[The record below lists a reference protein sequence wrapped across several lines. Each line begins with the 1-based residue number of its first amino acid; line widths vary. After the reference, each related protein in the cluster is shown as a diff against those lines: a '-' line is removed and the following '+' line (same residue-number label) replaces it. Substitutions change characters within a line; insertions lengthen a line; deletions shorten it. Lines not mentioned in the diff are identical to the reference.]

1 MPALGGVALAR
12 APKGSYGKSA
22 ELISVGLR
30 SLSQKHT
37 GQVTLGDLADA
48 TGAGGTA
55 LLLFL
60 FASAS
65 FVPGVA
71 PAFGLAICFVSISLM
86 RGTHVVPLPGLL
98 RRRRILRERLARV
111 LERGLPR
118 LEPVEARLKPRL
130 PWLTRRVALCFVGI
144 ACFVSG
150 LLIVLPVPFGN
161 TAPAAAV
168 LLLALGMG
176 AADGLLILSGL
187 AAFVLALAFDI
198 GMVILSWDLFVA
210 VITAV
215 F

>member
-1 MPALGGVALAR
+1 MQGLGSVAVAH
-12 APKGSYGKSA
+12 AAKGPYGRSA
-22 ELISVGLR
+22 EPVSVGLR
-30 SLSQKHT
+30 SLSQERI
-37 GQVTLGDLADA
+37 GQVTPGNLADI

-60 FASAS
+60 LAIAS

-86 RGTHVVPLPGLL
+86 TGTHVVPLPGLL
-98 RRRRILRERLARV
+98 RRRRISRERLTRV
-111 LERGLPR
+111 LERCLPR
-118 LEPVEARLKPRL
+118 LERVEARLRPRL
-130 PWLTRRVALCFVGI
+130 PWLTKGVALCFAGI

-161 TAPAAAV
+161 TAPAASV

-176 AADGLLILSGL
+176 SADGLLILSGL

-198 GMVILSWDLFVA
+198 GMVILSWDLLVA